1 MNIKKGDTVLIIT
14 GKDRGKQGI
23 VSRALPQVNKVI
35 VEGLNIA
42 KKHIRPQ
49 GQTRQGGIIEKAM
62 PIQVSNTMLICTEC
76 GKPTRVAHDEE
87 NTCQVGDVVRIEET
101 RPLSKMK
108 HWRLVEI
115 LKRGSGIVPV
125 EEVLAEVDPDL
136 TSTTSDVE
144 PSEE

>member
-1 MNIKKGDTVLIIT
+1 MAIRQKEKKPLHLAKMNIKKGDTVLIIT
-14 GKDRGKQGI
+14 GKDRGKQGV

-76 GKPTRVAHDEE
+76 GKPTRVGHDRRPMGAD
-87 NTCQVGDVVRIEET
+87 QKMRSVRVCKKCEKVIED
-101 RPLSKMK
+101 RMRS
-108 HWRLVEI
+108 
-115 LKRGSGIVPV
+115 S
-125 EEVLAEVDPDL
+125 
-136 TSTTSDVE
+136 
-144 PSEE
+144 